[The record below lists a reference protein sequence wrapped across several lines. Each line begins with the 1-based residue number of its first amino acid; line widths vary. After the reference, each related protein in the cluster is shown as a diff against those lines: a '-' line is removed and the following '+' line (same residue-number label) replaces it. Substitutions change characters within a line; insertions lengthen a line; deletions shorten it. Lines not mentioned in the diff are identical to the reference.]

1 MKKVVRY
8 TSYEGSSVDQLFV
21 GSDIFAIDVQEVELD
36 EYYAMCYGIGGFTK
50 ETLID
55 ETTQYL
61 GL

>member
-1 MKKVVRY
+1 MKKIVRY

-21 GSDIFAIDVQEVELD
+21 GADIFSIEAQENELD
-36 EYYAMCYGIGGFTK
+36 EHYHRCYGIGGFTK

-55 ETTQYL
+55 ETTQFL

>member
-36 EYYAMCYGIGGFTK
+36 EYYAMCYGIDGFTK

-55 ETTQYL
+55 ETTPYL